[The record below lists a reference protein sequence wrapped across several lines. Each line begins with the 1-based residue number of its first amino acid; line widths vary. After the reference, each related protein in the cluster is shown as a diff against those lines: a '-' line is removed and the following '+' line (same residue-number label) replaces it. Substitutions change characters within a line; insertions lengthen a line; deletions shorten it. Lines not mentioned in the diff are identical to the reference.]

1 MIRRPPRS
9 TLFPYTTLFRSV
21 ALRLLAWFESNSL
34 ALTVA
39 ALVTEPPS
47 YRDVTRRDIIAEHA
61 LLSVPPVQEA
71 VLVVVLNPQVKPPPL
86 GLTAVTLAPPGWSVT
101 WIWVAVL
108 GPLLV
113 TVSM

>member
-1 MIRRPPRS
+1 MVV
-9 TLFPYTTLFRSV
+9 TV

-47 YRDVTRRDIIAEHA
+47 LGAVTVRVIVATAA
-61 LLSVPPVQEA
+61 LLSVPPVQVA

-86 GLTAVTLAPPGWSVT
+86 GLTAVTAAPPGWAATGV
-101 WIWVAVL
+101 WAAVL